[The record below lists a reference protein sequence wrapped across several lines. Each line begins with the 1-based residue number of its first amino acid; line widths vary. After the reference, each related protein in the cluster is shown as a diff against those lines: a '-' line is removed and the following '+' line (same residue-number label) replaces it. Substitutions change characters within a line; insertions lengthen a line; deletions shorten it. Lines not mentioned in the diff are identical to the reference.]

1 MTSEKCQ
8 QISFSWRNHH
18 GGLLEILCD
27 GSNKGAGV
35 WVWCVCGSTECLSLC
50 FGIISTQ
57 K

>member
-27 GSNKGAGV
+27 GSNEGAGV